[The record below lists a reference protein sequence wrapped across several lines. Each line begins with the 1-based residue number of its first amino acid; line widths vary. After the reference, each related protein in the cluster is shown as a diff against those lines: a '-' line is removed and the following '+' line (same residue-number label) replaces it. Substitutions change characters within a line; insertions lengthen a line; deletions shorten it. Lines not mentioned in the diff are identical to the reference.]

1 MLFDDFKKPESRL
14 LIYHELIMCLLK
26 GGCSHKNI
34 RIIITILHDS
44 YNDDYTDEEIESEV
58 LAGHEILLET
68 GGYKNTRN
76 IQQEVENLIEFR
88 GNGIISLS
96 DFYLDLKLDRKEEKI
111 SCRMAINR
119 LVSRKVLEK
128 VDSGRT
134 GIYRK
139 INGDLQETQFITGN
153 RGHFPIK
160 LPLDLNSLCYLHPK
174 SIVVVAGSK
183 GAGKGHP
190 NGTKILSEFG
200 WKNIEDLV
208 VGDNVFSQDGT
219 LTTITGVFP
228 RGSQQC
234 FKFNFNDR
242 TSITTDFEHL
252 WKVLPPYNR
261 MHKVTGRGK
270 KSLKY
275 KQYEIIESYKLLS
288 KVGGFGKIS
297 SWLSF
302 RIPKNEA
309 LQYREL
315 PIPIDPYLM
324 GLMIGDGALSRTTT
338 TITTGDLEII
348 DYCKKT
354 WEVGSIYK
362 DKRNNCWTVPLLK
375 MKRKLQEIGLAGHR
389 SWNKFIPRN
398 YLFNSIDIRLN
409 LLRGLMDT
417 DGEISKRGNS
427 IVFTTTSEQLCEDVT
442 FLVRSMGGK
451 VTITSCYKTF
461 LSNGMRKQGRLAY
474 RLHIAIE
481 NYCPFL
487 LKRKKEKYKTKNN
500 YKRMVSIEN
509 AGIQETTCIS
519 VDHPS
524 GLYIAQDFI
533 VTHNTA
539 LLLKLAS
546 DNQNSIPVDYFNSDM
561 GDEEYTDRMVKMG
574 FTCPEDIKFKTYNRS
589 RDFQDLITPE
599 KKIFI
604 IDFLEIHE
612 NFFEIGKPIKA
623 IWDKLKDG
631 VAVIAIQMRTGA
643 IIARGGDFTKEKS
656 RLYLSLDYNNAR
668 ACTRVTIVDA
678 KAPKF
683 KDGVKDWYRDVKI
696 INGSRFSPM
705 DNWRRNDG
713 SDLS

>member
-14 LIYHELIMCLLK
+14 LIYHELIMYLLK

-34 RIIITILHDS
+34 RSIITILHDF
-44 YNDDYTDEEIESEV
+44 YNDDYTDEQIENEV

-174 SIVVVAGSK
+174 SIVIVAGSK
-183 GAGKGHP
+183 SSGK
-190 NGTKILSEFG
+190 
-200 WKNIEDLV
+200 
-208 VGDNVFSQDGT
+208 
-219 LTTITGVFP
+219 
-228 RGSQQC
+228 
-234 FKFNFNDR
+234 
-242 TSITTDFEHL
+242 
-252 WKVLPPYNR
+252 
-261 MHKVTGRGK
+261 
-270 KSLKY
+270 
-275 KQYEIIESYKLLS
+275 
-288 KVGGFGKIS
+288 
-297 SWLSF
+297 
-302 RIPKNEA
+302 
-309 LQYREL
+309 
-315 PIPIDPYLM
+315 
-324 GLMIGDGALSRTTT
+324 
-338 TITTGDLEII
+338 
-348 DYCKKT
+348 
-354 WEVGSIYK
+354 
-362 DKRNNCWTVPLLK
+362 
-375 MKRKLQEIGLAGHR
+375 
-389 SWNKFIPRN
+389 
-398 YLFNSIDIRLN
+398 
-409 LLRGLMDT
+409 
-417 DGEISKRGNS
+417 
-427 IVFTTTSEQLCEDVT
+427 
-442 FLVRSMGGK
+442 
-451 VTITSCYKTF
+451 
-461 LSNGMRKQGRLAY
+461 
-474 RLHIAIE
+474 
-481 NYCPFL
+481 
-487 LKRKKEKYKTKNN
+487 
-500 YKRMVSIEN
+500 
-509 AGIQETTCIS
+509 
-519 VDHPS
+519 
-524 GLYIAQDFI
+524 
-533 VTHNTA
+533 TA

-631 VAVIAIQMRTGA
+631 IAVIAIQMRTGA
-643 IIARGGDFTKEKS
+643 MMARGGDFTKEKS
-656 RLYLSLDYNNAR
+656 RLYLSMDYNNAR

-696 INGSRFSPM
+696 INGSRFFPM
-705 DNWRRNDG
+705 DNWRRNDD
-713 SDLS
+713 SDPKASL